1 MVKTVAKAISAHRPT
16 VLDIPKRSESGQI
29 RLNYREIREILF
41 KTVRTVLELVKTVGM
56 VKSGPNRIYTSTRAK
71 KDFKNILLIVE
82 IAFAFPVSAAKC
94 ERSFSTMKRIKTD
107 SRASL
112 GDESVENLMRIVL

>member
-1 MVKTVAKAISAHRPT
+1 MVKTVAKAISAQRPT

-56 VKSGPNRIYTSTRAK
+56 VKSGPNTIHEGAY
-71 KDFKNILLIVE
+71 FEVE
-82 IAFAFPVSAAKC
+82 
-94 ERSFSTMKRIKTD
+94 
-107 SRASL
+107 
-112 GDESVENLMRIVL
+112 

>member
-1 MVKTVAKAISAHRPT
+1 MVKTVAKAKSAQRPT

-56 VKSGPNRIYTSTRAK
+56 VKSGPNRWI
-71 KDFKNILLIVE
+71 FILLFLI
-82 IAFAFPVSAAKC
+82 
-94 ERSFSTMKRIKTD
+94 
-107 SRASL
+107 
-112 GDESVENLMRIVL
+112 